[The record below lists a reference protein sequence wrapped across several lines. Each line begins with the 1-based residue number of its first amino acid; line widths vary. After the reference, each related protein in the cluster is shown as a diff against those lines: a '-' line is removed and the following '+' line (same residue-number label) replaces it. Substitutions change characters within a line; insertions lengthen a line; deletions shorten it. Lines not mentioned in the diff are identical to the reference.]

1 MKADKYKVDGSKNVD
16 IRRLPVNSNSDGVS
30 REEIERKYAALKE
43 DIVKLDDAF
52 RADAREGLIFVVQ
65 ALDASGKD
73 STIAHVFSGMNLQGV
88 KVHYYKAPTQD
99 ELAHDYLWRIHKD
112 LPRKGEIAVLNRS
125 HYEDLVTVDVEGIR
139 KNYKMAE
146 RIADDSGSAFFK
158 KRYQQ
163 VRGFEEYLYEN
174 SFRMV
179 KIFLHVT
186 KKEEATQMLERLDV
200 PDKSWK
206 FRAEDIEVLD
216 KYDDYMKCFDKV
228 INATGTEH
236 SPWYVLPGNQ
246 RWYTRYL
253 FVEIIADQLKK
264 CKPKYPAVPH
274 EEREKFPACREAL
287 NKIIES
293 EK

>member
-1 MKADKYKVDGSKNVD
+1 MKADKYKVDGSEKID
-16 IRRLPVNSNSDGVS
+16 IRKLPVNSNADGVT
-30 REEIERKYAALKE
+30 REDIETKYAAAKE
-43 DIVKLDDAF
+43 EIVKLDDAF
-52 RADAREGLIFVVQ
+52 RADAREGLIFVIQ

-73 STIAHVFSGMNLQGV
+73 STIEHVFSGLNPQGV
-88 KVHYYKAPTQD
+88 KVHYYKAPTDD

-139 KNYKMAE
+139 KIYKMAE
-146 RIADDSGSAFFK
+146 RIANDSDDTFFN
-158 KRYQQ
+158 KRYEQ
-163 VRGFEEYLYEN
+163 VRNFEEYLYEN

-206 FRAEDIEVLD
+206 FRSDDIKVLD
-216 KYDDYMKCFDKV
+216 KYDDYMKCFNKV
-228 INATGTEH
+228 INETATKH

-253 FVEIIADQLKK
+253 LTEIIAETLKE
-264 CKPKYPAVPH
+264 CKPKYPAVPP
-274 EEREKFPACREAL
+274 EEKAKFPVCREAL
-287 NKIIES
+287 QKIIER